1 MVVIATLV
9 IISFAF
15 WGNQS
20 LFDRKGGDVVDE
32 VYGKKITREELERM
46 GNQEKVYM
54 ALRCGYH
61 EALAT
66 AAEGGWHQQ
75 EDDRDLS
82 IFNALVFEHEADV
95 MGIGTTEQEV
105 EEELAKRAGR
115 PSLTGTSA
123 HSPHVS
129 FRIPPELKARAE
141 EAARERGTTVSK
153 LAREAFEA
161 FLAS

>member
-1 MVVIATLV
+1 MSRTRKNAVRILGPDVNLEEEVILD
-9 IISFAF
+9 S
-15 WGNQS
+15 
-20 LFDRKGGDVVDE
+20 KGRRVDQA
-32 VYGKKITREELERM
+32 YIELAM
-46 GNQEKVYM
+46 
-54 ALRCGYH
+54 
-61 EALAT
+61 
-66 AAEGGWHQQ
+66 
-75 EDDRDLS
+75 
-82 IFNALVFEHEADV
+82 
-95 MGIGTTEQEV
+95 QEV

-141 EAARERGTTVSK
+141 AAARERGTTVSK